1 MKVGSHHCSIFTYL
15 HYSTVRFFFNYQ
27 NITFN
32 SAFILESFV
41 QTVVLKGLPYLYDL
55 KRQKLAQDFAVIRP
69 RNYFLL
75 WLGQTTFLGCS
86 TSLLF
91 LICEFANLCICILQS
106 QLSSFTSLNP
116 LQISQFIRILSG
128 RNLFFHVPTAV
139 SRDMYETFILIIE
152 SELKKYL
159 LKSQVYDKKNATL
172 EIFHP
177 TVHRS

>member
-1 MKVGSHHCSIFTYL
+1 MAPNFFLCTGPVTQTAKKQKSSTDKSFLMQDWVFRLGSD
-15 HYSTVRFFFNYQ
+15 
-27 NITFN
+27 NI
-32 SAFILESFV
+32 
-41 QTVVLKGLPYLYDL
+41 
-55 KRQKLAQDFAVIRP
+55 
-69 RNYFLL
+69 
-75 WLGQTTFLGCS
+75 LGRS
-86 TSLLF
+86 TSLSF